1 MQKRGRAAG
10 MVAAALLLVTAGVS
24 AAGEKPSV
32 TKPCI
37 GCHDAAEGLVR
48 GRLTNLSKKA
58 NTLQVSVGKATWVFS
73 FDQGTSFTNTDS
85 IKGLKPNGEAA
96 VTFTKKGKRLYAS
109 SIAVKPKFKV
119 PEDQL
124 VDTASVLKLIEK
136 TPEEGKYVLVDARP
150 GPKYHEG
157 HIQNAISMPFPAFD
171 KMKGK
176 VLPAAKDIQV
186 LFYCGGVT

>member
-1 MQKRGRAAG
+1 MRKSGKAAG
-10 MVAAALLLVTAGVS
+10 IVAAALLLTAGVS
-24 AAGEKPSV
+24 VAGEKPSV

-37 GCHDAAEGLVR
+37 GCHDAEDGLVR

-58 NTLQVSVGKATWVFS
+58 STLQVSVGEATWVFS
-73 FDQGTSFTNTDS
+73 FDQGTSFANTDS
-85 IKGLKPNGEAA
+85 IKGLKPNGETA
-96 VTFTKKGKRLYAS
+96 VTFTRKGKRLYAS
-109 SIAVKPKFKV
+109 SIAVKPKFEV

-124 VDTASVLKLIEK
+124 VDTAFIQKLIEK
-136 TPEEGKYVLVDARP
+136 TPEEGRYVLVDARP

-157 HIQNAISMPFPAFD
+157 HIRNAVSMPFPAFD

-186 LFYCGGVT
+186 IFYCGGVT

>member
-1 MQKRGRAAG
+1 MRKSGRAAG
-10 MVAAALLLVTAGVS
+10 IVAAALLFTAGISV
-24 AAGEKPSV
+24 AGEKPSV

-37 GCHDAAEGLVR
+37 GCHDAEEGLVR

-58 NTLQVSVGKATWVFS
+58 STLQVSVGKATWVFS
-73 FDQGTSFTNTDS
+73 FDQGTSFANTDS
-85 IKGLKPNGEAA
+85 LKGLKPNGETA
-96 VTFTKKGKRLYAS
+96 VTFARKGKRLYAS

-124 VDTASVLKLIEK
+124 VDTAYIQKLVEK
-136 TPEEGKYVLVDARP
+136 TPEEGKFVLVDARP

-157 HIQNAISMPFPAFD
+157 HIKNAVSMPFPAFD

-186 LFYCGGVT
+186 IFYCGGVT

>member
-1 MQKRGRAAG
+1 MGKRVKAAG
-10 MVAAALLLVTAGVS
+10 MVAAALLLTAGIS
-24 AAGEKPSV
+24 AAGEKPSI

-37 GCHDAAEGLVR
+37 GCHDAEESLVR

-58 NTLQVSVGKATWVFS
+58 STLQVSVGEATWVFS
-73 FDQGTSFTNTDS
+73 FDEGTAFSNTDS
-85 IKGLKPNGEAA
+85 IKGLKPNGETA

-109 SIAVKPKFKV
+109 SIAVKPKFEV

-124 VDTASVLKLIEK
+124 VDTAYILKLIEK

-157 HIQNAISMPFPAFD
+157 HIENAVSMPFPAFD